1 MINKYLT
8 YSNAMRGWIVAPVE
22 QALQSRINGANL
34 LKISNSESISAAADK
49 KLGYS
54 VNLINNNSKGYIEKK
69 LSFKLKNLKY
79 FQLLNEASML
89 EVFSKYEEKKT
100 NGNFSITFP
109 KILKFQN
116 MDGSLILQREFIEGE
131 SVSNLKS
138 EQLYRLTVEILDYLY
153 QNGKTKFYKKGNF
166 PKRGKAYITV
176 SFLLYLIKSILKKPS
191 EIMFLCSTAFLFYKA
206 RYDLRKVNSNLTLAH
221 RDLHLDNI
229 LYSKKRAYIIDTEI
243 ACLAEPYTDLAIT
256 CRYLFKKLGKSYTD
270 KIVSTFATTDT
281 QRNFFKSLSIY
292 YSVQCV
298 ATESSTDPFSKDAMR
313 YMKKY
318 LAS

>member
-1 MINKYLT
+1 
-8 YSNAMRGWIVAPVE
+8 MRGWIVAPVE

-89 EVFSKYEEKKT
+89 EVFSKYGDKNPER
-100 NGNFSITFP
+100 NFSIAFP

-116 MDGSLILQREFIEGE
+116 KDGILLLQREFFEGE
-131 SVSNLKS
+131 SVSNLKR
-138 EQLYRLTVEILDYLY
+138 EQLYRLIVEVLDYLQ
-153 QNGKTKFYKKGNF
+153 QNSKAKLYKKRNF
-166 PKRGKAYITV
+166 PKRGKTYITA
-176 SFLLYLIKSILKKPS
+176 SFLPYLTKSIIKNPRELKLL
-191 EIMFLCSTAFLFYKA
+191 INAAFSFYKA
-206 RYDLRKVNSNLTLAH
+206 RYELRKVNSNLTLAH